1 MFGFIIFVGEN
12 WCRNSQIN
20 KSNGFYILNNTI
32 LSFSCILIEKQQ
44 SKGNILKIF
53 SCEILTD
60 FFIPYLKKVQ
70 STLFQMVIITNLNKF
85 SILEILEI
93 LEIFNIQEV
102 LSHYKYINITHSPFV
117 FIVFLKMK

>member
-1 MFGFIIFVGEN
+1 M
-12 WCRNSQIN
+12 
-20 KSNGFYILNNTI
+20 
-32 LSFSCILIEKQQ
+32 SFSCILIEKQQ

-117 FIVFLKMK
+117 FIVFLKIK